1 MHRCLLR
8 PLLLWPT
15 RQTRVRHDVPSEWTQ
30 PLHVKSDLFFV
41 GAILVSG
48 LTAYGATKQYWSHG
62 GEPAVPISTTDDAE
76 EPTTIEPEV
85 DAINS
90 PILTKETLMAVVKEL
105 EASIHLLLD
114 HVLMGVADVRG
125 PEGAV
130 DVDSLTESFLVQLEQ
145 AKTEILAKHGLA
157 PEVLASAIE
166 SHADDD
172 DIRLALAQCR
182 AQLQVQR
189 NVKLTQEQ
197 VLHIIQDG
205 LELVATTVDEA
216 QGDDASQDGSG
227 QENDP
232 TYQEK
237 LNAKLSAK
245 HGQVNDEE
253 LARAVALFAAGDIT
267 FQRKLQALYAAHR
280 SR

>member
-1 MHRCLLR
+1 M
-8 PLLLWPT
+8 
-15 RQTRVRHDVPSEWTQ
+15 
-30 PLHVKSDLFFV
+30 
-41 GAILVSG
+41 LVSG

-62 GEPAVPISTTDDAE
+62 GEPAVPISTTDEVE
-76 EPTTIEPEV
+76 EPTTLEPEV

-105 EASIHLLLD
+105 EASIHLLLVCMYD
-114 HVLMGVADVRG
+114 HVLKGVADVRG

-157 PEVLASAIE
+157 PEVFASAIE

-182 AQLQVQR
+182 AQLQYGVHRVQR

-205 LELVATTVDEA
+205 LELVATAVEEA
-216 QGDDASQDGSG
+216 QRDDASQDGSG
-227 QENDP
+227 QGNEP
-232 TYQEK
+232 TYQEE

-280 SR
+280 SRTDGGKGWLKSLADTRV